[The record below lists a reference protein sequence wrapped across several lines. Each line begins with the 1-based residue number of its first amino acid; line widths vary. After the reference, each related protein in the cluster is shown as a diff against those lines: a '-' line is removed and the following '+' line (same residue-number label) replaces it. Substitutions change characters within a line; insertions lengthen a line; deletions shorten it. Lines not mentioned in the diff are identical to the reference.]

1 MTPDDTCVAVTGA
14 SRGLGAF
21 IAKQLAAQ
29 GFDVAGLARTEALDQ
44 VIPIY
49 GCDVADGDAVRKTA
63 RRISKAHKPVRAV
76 VNAAGIAS
84 MNLVMSTPEQT
95 IEKIIATNLVG
106 TININ
111 KSFAKLMVRNGG
123 GRIINFSTIA
133 VSIGLAGEAVYA
145 ASKAGVESFSRCF
158 AREVAPHDIT
168 VNCVAPGPVDTD
180 LIAKVPS
187 QKIDRIINQQIFREK
202 ATPSDIWD
210 VANLLLQPN
219 ASRISGEVINVF
231 GA

>member
-1 MTPDDTCVAVTGA
+1 MTPDDTCVVVTGA
-14 SRGLGAF
+14 SRGLGAY
-21 IAKQLAAQ
+21 IAQQLQAQ
-29 GFDVAGLARTEALDQ
+29 GYDVVGIARTEASNRHF
-44 VIPIY
+44 PIY
-49 GCDVADGDAVRKTA
+49 MCDVSDGVAVRKTA
-63 RRISKAHKPVRAV
+63 RNVSKAHKPIRAV

-84 MNLVMSTPEQT
+84 MNLVMSTPEPT
-95 IEKIIATNLVG
+95 IEKIVATNLVG

-123 GRIINFSTIA
+123 GRIVNFSTIA

-158 AREVAPHDIT
+158 AREVAPHGIT

-187 QKIDRIINQQIFREK
+187 DKINRIVDQQIFREK
-202 ATPSDIWD
+202 ATPEDIWNVVD
-210 VANLLLQPN
+210 LLFKPS
-219 ASRISGEVINVF
+219 ASRISGEVLNVF